1 MSDPGKRE
9 PMNPV
14 VKVSIFIAVKL
25 ALLSALTVVILRWK
39 GLI

>member
-1 MSDPGKRE
+1 MAQERPRE

-14 VKVSIFIAVKL
+14 LKVSIFIAVKL
-25 ALLSALTVVILRWK
+25 IVLSLLTVVILRWK

>member
-1 MSDPGKRE
+1 MAQERPRE

-14 VKVSIFIAVKL
+14 LKVSIFIAVKL
-25 ALLSALTVVILRWK
+25 IVLSLLTMVILRWK

>member
-1 MSDPGKRE
+1 MSEGRPRE

-14 VKVSIFIAVKL
+14 LKVSIFIAAKL
-25 ALLSALTVVILRWK
+25 VVLSLLTVVILRWK